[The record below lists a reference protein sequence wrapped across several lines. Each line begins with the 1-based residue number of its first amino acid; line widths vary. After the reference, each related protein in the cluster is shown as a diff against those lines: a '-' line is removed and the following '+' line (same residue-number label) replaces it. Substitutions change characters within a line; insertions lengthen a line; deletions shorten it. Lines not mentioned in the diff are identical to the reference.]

1 MTDPLLEKLG
11 KEIKKLRKEAGYSQ
25 ESFAREV
32 KLHRTYIGAIERGEK
47 NVTVKSLSKLT
58 DCLGIG
64 LSDLFEEI
72 EIK

>member
-1 MTDPLLEKLG
+1 MTDLLLKKLG

-58 DCLGIG
+58 DCLGVK
-64 LSDLFEEI
+64 LSEFFAKFEQ
-72 EIK
+72 